1 MMNGFQ
7 WEMLF
12 PVNWRTAEERELHQI
27 ILHEIKSEVEKKNG
41 GVTLKNLWRFKKEKS
56 YFSAMF

>member
-1 MMNGFQ
+1 MNGFQ

-27 ILHEIKSEVEKKNG
+27 ILHEIKSEVEKKWRSD
-41 GVTLKNLWRFKKEKS
+41 VEEPLKI
-56 YFSAMF
+56 